1 MASVHTGLDAARL
14 AADLGELGLAG
25 ASGVLVQASLKEI
38 GRLANGPATLFTA
51 LVAATGADTTI
62 VVLTHTSN
70 NSLSSRDF
78 HEATRQLDPAAVE
91 SYIDRMPGFDA
102 ASTES
107 YEMGA
112 LAEYVRELPGAVRS
126 AHPQTS
132 FAAVG
137 PRAAEW
143 MSVHDLDC
151 HLGERSPL
159 GALDVAGARVLLIG
173 VGLDSCTAF
182 HLGEYRRGR
191 PAPRREYRCFV
202 QDAAGRKSLTF
213 TDIHLDDTDF
223 GALGDDFARSAG
235 VIVGRAGAATAMTF
249 PVRAAADFAADW
261 MDRNRP
267 AAAG

>member
-1 MASVHTGLDAARL
+1 MSRRPSRRSA
-14 AADLGELGLAG
+14 E
-25 ASGVLVQASLKEI
+25 
-38 GRLANGPATLFTA
+38 LANGPATLFTA

-159 GALDVAGARVLLIG
+159 GALDVARRP
-173 VGLDSCTAF
+173 SPS
-182 HLGEYRRGR
+182 HRGR
-191 PAPRREYRCFV
+191 PRQLHRLPSR
-202 QDAAGRKSLTF
+202 
-213 TDIHLDDTDF
+213 
-223 GALGDDFARSAG
+223 
-235 VIVGRAGAATAMTF
+235 
-249 PVRAAADFAADW
+249 
-261 MDRNRP
+261 
-267 AAAG
+267 